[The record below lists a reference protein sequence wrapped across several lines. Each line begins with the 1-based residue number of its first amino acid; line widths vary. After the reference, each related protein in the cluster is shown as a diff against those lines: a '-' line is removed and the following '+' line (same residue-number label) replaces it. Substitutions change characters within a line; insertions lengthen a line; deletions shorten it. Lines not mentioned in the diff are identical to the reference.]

1 MCRRFAGK
9 QYCVAAKR
17 FCSEGHGF
25 KFNRG
30 IAPRLALAQRRL
42 VMLKNMSIGMRLAIG
57 FGLIVLLL
65 VTIAFSGYWGLEGV
79 TAETL
84 KVLNGDAKIV
94 VLAARVKATTL
105 ELRRYEK
112 DTELNIDDQQTRNDY
127 AAKWKEQRQ
136 KIREVLGEFDKFQ
149 LSPEDRGAVKSMTE
163 DMDVYEGGFTK
174 VLNLIEQGKLR
185 TPQEC
190 NQTITQYKDSIH
202 RLESA
207 ASDLTNR
214 HSEVLVP
221 LVEQIAKTTTTTIVI
236 FSITAVF
243 VSIIITLVISRG
255 ITKPLQKV
263 VSVVETV
270 SSGDLTK
277 SVTIDRSDEIGR
289 LFGAMARMTGKLNE
303 MIGEVRMGAGSVSTA
318 ATQVASSA
326 TSVSQGTSEQAAA
339 VEQVTS
345 SMEEMNASIT
355 QNAENSRKME
365 QMARKGAQDATQSG
379 QAVLEAVSAMKSIAE
394 KIAVIEEIAYQTN
407 MLALNAAIEA
417 ARAGEH
423 GRGFAVVAG
432 EVRNLAERCRTA
444 AQEIGGLAASNVQ
457 IAERS
462 GGLLNELVPA
472 IQKTADLV
480 QEVAATSGEQAAG
493 VSQINRA
500 IGQVGLVTQRN
511 AAGAEELSSTAEELA
526 SQAEALQD
534 MISFFRV
541 SALGEHRS
549 GKKQKTVKTHFTKH
563 EDDSLSSS
571 SSQVAAKTN
580 NEHAESFARI

>member
-1 MCRRFAGK
+1 
-9 QYCVAAKR
+9 
-17 FCSEGHGF
+17 
-25 KFNRG
+25 
-30 IAPRLALAQRRL
+30 
-42 VMLKNMSIGMRLAIG
+42 MLKNMSIGTRLAIG

-65 VTIAFSGYWGLEGV
+65 VTIALSGYWGLEGV
-79 TAETL
+79 TGETL

-112 DTELNIDDQQTRNDY
+112 DTELNIDDQQVRNDY
-127 AAKWKEQRQ
+127 AAKWREQRQ
-136 KIREVLGEFDKFQ
+136 KIREVLGEFEKFQ
-149 LSPEDRGAVKSMTE
+149 LSSEDKAAVKSMIE
-163 DMDVYEGGFTK
+163 DMDVYEVGFTK
-174 VLNLIEQGKLR
+174 VLNMIEQGKLG
-185 TPQEC
+185 TPQEA

-202 RLESA
+202 RLEAA

-221 LVEQIAKTTTTTIVI
+221 LVEQIAKTTTTTILSVSLMAI
-236 FSITAVF
+236 F
-243 VSIIITLVISRG
+243 VSILVTLLVSRG
-255 ITKPLQKV
+255 ITKPLQEV
-263 VSVVETV
+263 VSVVETI

-277 SVTIDRSDEIGR
+277 SVTVDRNDEIGR
-289 LFGAMARMTGKLNE
+289 LLAAMARMAGKLNE

-326 TSVSQGTSEQAAA
+326 SSVSQGTSEQAAA

-432 EVRNLAERCRTA
+432 EVRSLAERCRTA

-541 SALGEHRS
+541 SALNDHRS
-549 GKKQKTVKTHFTKH
+549 GKKQKSVKPKFTKH
-563 EDDSLSSS
+563 EDENPVSSPIT
-571 SSQVAAKTN
+571 AKTN
-580 NEHAESFARI
+580 GEHAESFARI